1 MASIPAPI
9 AIVGIG
15 CRFPGGASSP
25 EKLWEILSEG
35 RGTWSEVPEDRFNWK
50 SFHHPD
56 PENGGTHNH
65 RGGHFLDS
73 DIATFDG
80 KFFGISPQECEAIDP
95 QYRLQLEVTYEALEN
110 AGLSLEDLR
119 GSDTAVYVATFG
131 NDYAGIQCRD
141 LDTVSKYHLTG
152 TGSAMASNQISY
164 LLDLRGPSITLDTG
178 CSGSIV
184 AIHQACQSLRTGETK
199 IAVAGGVSLIITP
212 DLMIPMSMIGVL
224 NQDGKCYSFDS
235 RGAGYGRGE
244 GAAMVVLK
252 KLDDAIRDGDNVRGI
267 IRNSGIGQDGKT
279 PGITVPS
286 REAQLNLIQSV
297 YRQANLDPK
306 YTRYIEAHGTG
317 TIVGDGAEIAAIRAA
332 FSGDE
337 GSPINVGSVKPNI
350 GHLESASGIASLIKA
365 VLMLENDAI
374 PPNVNLV
381 TLKENLRGS
390 DIAIPT
396 KLDSWDETTLR
407 RISVNNYGYGGTN
420 GHLILDSLS
429 TYENEV
435 FERRRLN
442 HYQVLNDCHSGEQ
455 GRMSGHTKTNSDDFV
470 LINGH
475 DHEYTNEEPSDITPN
490 SQKERCITNSVAEP
504 IENPKSGVL
513 QQPDHARTY
522 PQVLV
527 LTAKS
532 EESLIKNIDN
542 LWQWVSQ
549 SSNLGDDTFRNLAY
563 TLSTRRSL
571 FRWRYSLVGTSFKD
585 ITARLTSSNPKT
597 TKSGNQRQNA
607 FVFTGQGAQWFAMG
621 RELMGRST
629 PYLRSLQ
636 ASDRILKEFGASWS
650 LMEELSKEASTSRVN
665 KSEIAQPT
673 TTALQ
678 IALVD
683 LLSSIKLSPD
693 AVIGHSSGEIAA
705 AYAAGSLSQHSALK
719 VAYYRGLLRVSGSL
733 KGAMMAVGLGEKSVS
748 QYISQVT
755 SGKVVIACSNSPE
768 SSTVS
773 GDELAILELNKILDA
788 ESIFA
793 RRLAV
798 DTAYHSHHVK
808 SVADQYLHSL
818 EGLEYDTT
826 SSAVRFISSVTGTEM
841 TSGFGADYWVNNLVS
856 PVRFQNGLEELCR
869 KMSLASPQSK
879 LAFIEVGPHNALSG
893 PIRQTMASLNLSSGY
908 FSTSIL
914 TRNQDARF
922 TVLEAAGKLF
932 EEGCTVDLQAVN
944 FLFEPNRRQKVLID
958 LPTYSWDHS
967 SRYWR
972 ESRLSKAHRFR
983 KHPYHDLLGSRL
995 ASSTGVNPIWRHVI
1009 GVDSLPWLGEH
1020 VIDGFMIFPGSG
1032 YISMAIEAMRQLVS
1046 ETHDPLSISSYNFK
1060 NIQIPAPLVI
1070 PDSPNTVEI
1079 QLSLVTGRNQQ
1090 DNSKSKWEEFKV
1102 FSVSAEG
1109 ASVEHC
1115 HGFIMAEMS
1124 SDTDEVETTKE
1135 KNLNS
1140 LSEIS
1145 RLNELESLCDD
1156 EIDTVKLYR
1165 DLKSRGNSYG
1175 PNFSCIKE
1183 LTLSSTHALG
1193 VLNIPDMSQSMPTP
1207 FQQPHVI
1214 HPATLD
1220 ALMHQAVAI
1229 FNRHAQDTVFMIVGI
1244 NELKI
1249 SSRLASN
1256 PGASLTLATTTSGVG
1271 SRYPSADISA
1281 FQKNSDLDMEVVIQM
1296 KAAKLRATGI
1306 SNGNAP
1312 DGTRERNMSY
1322 TMNWDLDADH
1332 MTSLM
1337 FLPGPDTIEAD
1348 RAQERKL
1355 DFLNQAAA
1363 VYVNRCVKSLSA
1375 NGPPIL
1381 SGHFPHLFKW
1391 MKRWQESE
1399 EFKSLL
1405 QEVFETNV
1413 EQILEDAQKLGVE
1426 GELLWRV
1433 GRELDSILIG
1443 KSDALSLMLED
1454 DLLYRLYADD
1464 ASSRCYAHV
1473 ISYMKKLVFK
1483 NPNMKVIELGGG
1495 TGGTTAPLLEALDS
1509 NGILPFEKYVFTD
1522 VSSGFFERTR
1532 ARLQR
1537 WDSYLE
1543 YKKLDLNIGVS
1554 EQGFEEE
1561 GYDLIIAANCLHV
1574 ASSMDGVM
1582 SSVRNLLR
1590 PGGKIVMIEMTRTV
1604 PLYNTFV
1611 GLLEGWWAGIGDG
1624 RVDSPGLSVE
1634 QWQSTLLR
1642 NGFSGVEIVAN
1653 DFEGKAQRSAMLVSR
1668 ATDRINNLSIR
1679 PSLPIKLIFC
1689 PSWSVHPPQFAIDL
1703 SSGLIKHGF
1712 SVTMESLLTTQ
1723 FSGEHIYIILDD
1735 GLHPILTTDTPT
1747 IFEYVKCLLEKA
1759 TRVLWV
1765 SSQDNPT
1772 ANMNPEKGMIAG
1784 LARVVRAENELLRL
1798 ITMDVQDSIFKSFGG
1813 LIQAISQIVKSGF
1826 DDSSELAKELEYI
1839 YRNQV
1844 VLIPRLL
1851 QNENINERIQ
1861 NVSGKVKLQTQPF
1874 HQPSRPLKL
1883 HVGKPGFLDSLS
1895 FVDDKA
1901 LEGPLPASHIEV
1913 RVEACGLNFKDVLIA
1928 LGQINK
1934 DYSMTAEFAGVVTK
1948 VGSDHQS
1955 SFQVG
1960 DRVCGMGGSP
1970 YASTV
1975 RLDGQRASHFPSSMS
1990 FEVAASIPVVFATA
2004 YHALVDIAN
2013 LQMNQTVLIH
2023 SAAGGVGQ
2031 AALRVAQHIGAE
2043 IFLTVGNAAKREL
2056 LIKQFGIPE
2065 DHIFSSKL
2073 RTFRQ
2078 GIHRITKGKGV
2089 DVILNSLSGEILQE
2103 SWASIARFGVFIELG
2118 KADALSNAGLS
2129 MAPFERNV
2137 TFSSVDLQMIADYRP
2152 QKIRSLLQAV
2162 LGLFEDGAYL
2172 PINPITTM
2180 SITNIED
2187 AFRLLQTRKHTG
2199 KVILKANFEATVKAP
2214 AVVANDLMI
2223 SEEGVCLIAGGLGG
2237 LGLEIARMLARNG
2250 TKSIALMSRRHLAS
2264 SELGHLEEEF
2274 KHLGTKLYILTC
2286 DITDLSKLRESIS
2299 PFGVD
2304 MPPIKSVIQ
2313 ACTILQD
2320 RVLSKMSLED
2330 FKLATQPKCLGTSN
2344 LVEVFNNQP
2353 LDFFLMLSSTAGML
2367 GMISQANYAAGNNY
2381 MDTLAQN
2388 KRTSQ
2393 DATTNFVSID
2403 FGPIDDAGIIA
2414 DRMRA
2419 KEGMLRRGF
2428 VLIKLKEVLAL
2439 ISYAI
2444 SHSAKRERSNQFV
2457 LGFDYKS
2464 ITESDN
2470 TDTLQ
2475 NPMFSHLLRH
2485 SSRQSFEEDKS
2496 PVQNIQTLIAAAKDT
2511 SKINLIIAEEI
2522 ARKMS
2527 NLVAMDYEEIELERR
2542 MADFG
2547 LDSLV
2552 IIEMKNWI
2560 TQIFQAKLQASE
2572 ISDASNIMN
2581 LAEIVASR
2589 SALITRNLPSQP
2601 PKSDDPRTASKQKEP
2616 EILEQK
2622 NVTEIITLPKQPLP
2636 DLDNSLSQFLD
2647 SLLPVLTSEEYA
2659 RYENYVTEFLKPE
2672 GFGRKLQA
2680 RLSKVA
2686 QDPKV
2691 ENWLGEFYATSMFL
2705 KGRRSLVPWLNFFAT
2720 HFMSPVPHTAA
2731 ERAAIISNAAFRFK
2745 RQLERGEVGYGYYNE
2760 QPISKDAYQWFF
2772 NATREPGNPKDF
2784 MRRYPGND
2792 YLIAFRRG
2800 HVYKISVPD
2809 LDEVTS
2815 YSALRDAFQNILDG
2829 DQKPESWVGVLT
2841 QDTRDRWAE
2850 LRVELQSLSKENET
2864 WIRDIEASAFVV
2876 YLDDVQPQ
2884 NASERA
2890 PHFLHANG
2898 FNRWSDKT
2906 IQFSIC
2912 DNGIS
2917 ATIGEHTMLDGVTFL
2932 RLNDFVTKAIMTFD
2946 PQRLTNIPSHPA
2958 LMITVSESYTFK
2970 TTPSIEEHITRIRAQ
2985 LKNDTSR
2992 VEFRAFEIPTL
3003 NRELFRLHKCPPN
3016 SGFQLAI
3023 QLAVRRYFGRNP
3035 AAFEPISLNHF
3046 HKGRIDVNHIM
3057 RPSISSFCAAAADTK
3072 IPTDELRGLF
3082 FDAARIHASN
3092 VVTTSRGHGFDRH
3105 LFALEWSVRG
3115 GETVPVLFTDPTYK
3129 SKRRPPQI
3137 MTNCIVGEALEGGDF
3152 FDHPNGVS
3160 VTYET
3165 KDEFTKISI
3174 WGPLGQ
3180 VDKFIEVLEESCRD
3194 IRAIIE
3200 FEP

>member
-1 MASIPAPI
+1 MASNPAPI

-25 EKLWEILSEG
+25 EKLWEVLSEG
-35 RGTWSEVPEDRFNWK
+35 QETWSEVPEDRFNWK

-110 AGLSLEDLR
+110 AGLSLENLR

-131 NDYAGIQCRD
+131 NDYAGIQYRD

-152 TGSAMASNQISY
+152 TGSTMASNQISY

-184 AIHQACQSLRTGETK
+184 AIHQACQSLRTGEAK

-224 NQDGKCYSFDS
+224 NKDGKCYSFDS

-252 KLDDAIRDGDNVRGI
+252 KLDDAIRDGDNIRGI
-267 IRNSGIGQDGKT
+267 IRNSGLGQDGKT

-286 REAQLNLIQSV
+286 REAQLSLIQSV

-306 YTRYIEAHGTG
+306 HTRYIEAHGTG

-332 FSGDE
+332 FGGDDE
-337 GSPINVGSVKPNI
+337 SPINVGSIKPNI

-381 TLKENLRGS
+381 TLKENLQGS

-396 KLDSWDETTLR
+396 RLKSWDENTLR

-435 FERRRLN
+435 FERQKLN
-442 HYQVLNDCHSGEQ
+442 HDQILNGLHNGEQ
-455 GRMSGHTKTNSDDFV
+455 CRMSGHTKTNSDDFV
-470 LINGH
+470 LVNGH
-475 DHEYTNEEPSDITPN
+475 DHEYTNEEPSDNTSN
-490 SQKERCITNSVAEP
+490 SQKEHYITNGVAKP
-504 IENPKSGVL
+504 IGNAKSGVL
-513 QQPDHARTY
+513 QQPDHASTY

-527 LTAKS
+527 MTAKS

-549 SSNLGDDTFRNLAY
+549 NSNPGDDAFRDLAY

-585 ITARLTSSNPKT
+585 ITARLSSNNPKP
-597 TKSGNQRQNA
+597 TKSGNQRQNV

-621 RELMGRST
+621 RELMGPST
-629 PYLRSLQ
+629 LYLRSLQ

-665 KSEIAQPT
+665 ESEIAQPT

-683 LLSSIKLSPD
+683 LLSSIKILPD

-719 VAYYRGLLRVSGSL
+719 AAYYRGLLRVSGSL

-755 SGKVVIACSNSPE
+755 SGKVVVACSNSPE

-773 GDELAILELNKILDA
+773 GDEVAILELKKILDA

-798 DTAYHSHHVK
+798 DTAYHSHHVR
-808 SVADQYLHSL
+808 SVAEQYLYSL
-818 EGLEYDTT
+818 EGLEYNTT

-856 PVRFQNGLEELCR
+856 PVHFQNGLEELCR

-879 LAFIEVGPHNALSG
+879 LTFIELGPHNALSG
-893 PIRQTMASLNLSSGY
+893 PIKQTIASLKLSSGY

-914 TRNQDARF
+914 ARNQDARY
-922 TVLEAAGKLF
+922 TLLEAAGKLF
-932 EEGCTVDLQAVN
+932 EEGCPVDLQTAN
-944 FLFEPNRRQKVLID
+944 LLFESNQRQKVLID

-967 SRYWR
+967 TKYWR

-983 KHPYHDLLGSRL
+983 KHPYHDLLGSRV
-995 ASSTGVNPIWRHVI
+995 ASSTGLNPVWRHMI
-1009 GVDSLPWLGEH
+1009 GVDNLPWLGEH
-1020 VIDGFMIFPGSG
+1020 VIDGSMIFPGSG
-1032 YISMAIEAMRQLVS
+1032 YISMAIEAMRQLIS
-1046 ETHDPLSISSYNFK
+1046 ERHDPLSISSYNFK
-1060 NIQIPAPLVI
+1060 NIQIPAALVI
-1070 PDSPNTVEI
+1070 PYSPTTVEI
-1079 QLSLVTGRNQQ
+1079 QLSFVTGRNQQ
-1090 DNSKSKWEEFKV
+1090 ENSKSKWEEFKV
-1102 FSVSAEG
+1102 FSVSAQG

-1124 SDTDEVETTKE
+1124 SDTDEVETTRE
-1135 KNLNS
+1135 KNLDS
-1140 LSEIS
+1140 LSEIR
-1145 RLNELESLCDD
+1145 RLNELESVCDD
-1156 EIDTVKLYR
+1156 ELDCVELYR

-1183 LTLSSTHALG
+1183 LTLGSTHALG
-1193 VLNIPDMSQSMPTP
+1193 VLNIPDMSQSMPVP

-1229 FNRHAQDTVFMIVGI
+1229 FNRHTQDTVFMIVGI
-1244 NELKI
+1244 DELKI
-1249 SSRLASN
+1249 SSRLASE
-1256 PGASLTLATTTSGVG
+1256 PGTSLTLATTTAGIG
-1271 SRYPSADISA
+1271 SRFPLANISA

-1296 KAAKLRATGI
+1296 KAAKIRATGGAN
-1306 SNGNAP
+1306 SNAP
-1312 DGTRERNMSY
+1312 DGTQERNMSY

-1332 MTSLM
+1332 MTSSM
-1337 FLPGPDTIEAD
+1337 FLPGPDAFEAD

-1363 VYVNRCVKSLSA
+1363 IYVSRCVKSLTA
-1375 NGPPIL
+1375 NGPPKL

-1405 QEVFETNV
+1405 QDVFETNV
-1413 EQILEDAQKLGVE
+1413 EQILQDAQKLGVE

-1443 KSDALSLMLED
+1443 KSDALSLMLEN

-1495 TGGTTAPLLEALDS
+1495 TGGTTAPLLGALDL

-1532 ARLQR
+1532 ARLQK

-1543 YKKLDLNIGVS
+1543 YKKLDLNIDIS

-1574 ASSMDGVM
+1574 ASSMDVVM
-1582 SSVRNLLR
+1582 SSVRNLLK

-1611 GLLEGWWAGIGDG
+1611 GLLDGWWAGIEDG

-1634 QWQSTLLR
+1634 QWHPTLLR
-1642 NGFSGVEIVAN
+1642 NSFSGVEIVAN
-1653 DFEGKAQRSAMLVSR
+1653 DFEGKAQRSAVLVSR
-1668 ATDRINNLSIR
+1668 AADRINNLSVR
-1679 PSLPIKLIFC
+1679 PSVPIKLIFC

-1712 SVTMESLLTTQ
+1712 NVTMENLFTTQ
-1723 FSGEHIYIILDD
+1723 FSAEHIYIILDD
-1735 GLHPILTTDTPT
+1735 GLDPILTTDTPT
-1747 IFEYVKCLLEKA
+1747 VFGHVKSLLEKA

-1813 LIQAISQIVKSGF
+1813 LIQAIIKIVKSGLN
-1826 DDSSELAKELEYI
+1826 DSSGSAKELEYI
-1839 YRNQV
+1839 YRNQE

-1874 HQPSRPLKL
+1874 HQPNRPLKL
-1883 HVGKPGFLDSLS
+1883 HVQKPGFLDSLS

-1901 LEGPLPASHIEV
+1901 LEGSLSASHIEV

-1928 LGQINK
+1928 LGQISK

-1955 SFQVG
+1955 LFQVG

-1975 RLDGQRASHFPSSMS
+1975 RLDGQRASHFPLSMS

-2004 YHALVDIAN
+2004 YHGLVDIAN

-2031 AALRVAQHIGAE
+2031 AALRIAQHIGAE
-2043 IFLTVGNAAKREL
+2043 IFVTVGNAAKREL

-2078 GIHRITKGKGV
+2078 GIYRITKGKGV
-2089 DVILNSLSGEILQE
+2089 DVILNSLS
-2103 SWASIARFGVFIELG
+2103 
-2118 KADALSNAGLS
+2118 ADALSNAGLS

-2137 TFSSVDLQMIADYRP
+2137 TFASIDLQMIADYRP
-2152 QKIRSLLQAV
+2152 QKIRSILQAV
-2162 LGLFEDGAYL
+2162 LSLFEDGAYL

-2199 KVILKANFEATVKAP
+2199 KVILKADSEATVKAP
-2214 AVVANDLMI
+2214 AVAANDLII

-2237 LGLEIARMLARNG
+2237 LGLEIARMLGRNG
-2250 TKSIALMSRRHLAS
+2250 TKSIALMSRRHLTS

-2274 KHLGTKLYILTC
+2274 KLLGTKLYILTC
-2286 DITDLSKLRESIS
+2286 DITELSKLRESIS

-2313 ACTILQD
+2313 ASTILQD

-2344 LVEVFNNQP
+2344 LVEVFNDQP

-2388 KRTSQ
+2388 KRIAK

-2414 DRMRA
+2414 DRTRA

-2428 VLIKLKEVLAL
+2428 VLIKLKEILAL

-2444 SHSAKRERSNQFV
+2444 SHSAKREKSNQFV

-2485 SSRQSFEEDKS
+2485 SSRQSFKEDKS
-2496 PVQNIQTLIAAAKDT
+2496 PVKSIQTLIAAAKDT
-2511 SKINLIIAEEI
+2511 SKINLMIAEEI

-2527 NLVAMDYEEIELERR
+2527 NLVAMDFEEIELERR

-2560 TQIFQAKLQASE
+2560 TQTFQAKLQASE
-2572 ISDASNIMN
+2572 ISDVSNIMN
-2581 LAEIVASR
+2581 LAGIVASR
-2589 SALITRNLPSQP
+2589 SALITKNLPSQP
-2601 PKSDDPRTASKQKEP
+2601 PESDDSRTAPEQKEP
-2616 EILEQK
+2616 EIVEQK
-2622 NVTEIITLPKQPLP
+2622 EVKEIITLPKQPLP

-2659 RYENYVTEFLKPE
+2659 RYKNYVTEFLKPE
-2672 GFGRKLQA
+2672 GFGQKLQA

-2686 QDPKV
+2686 QDPQV
-2691 ENWLGEFYATSMFL
+2691 ENWLSEFYATSMFL
-2705 KGRRSLVPWLNFFAT
+2705 KGRRPLVPWLNFFAT
-2720 HFMSPVPHTAA
+2720 HFMSPVPHAAA

-2745 RQLERGEVGYGYYNE
+2745 RELERCEVGYGYYNE

-2792 YLIAFRRG
+2792 YMIAFRRG
-2800 HVYKISVPD
+2800 HAYKISVPD

-2815 YSALRDAFQNILDG
+2815 YSALRDAFQNILDA
-2829 DQKPESWVGVLT
+2829 DQKSESWVGVLT
-2841 QDTRDRWAE
+2841 QDTRDRWAD
-2850 LRVELQSLSKENET
+2850 LRTELQALSKENET
-2864 WIRDIEASAFVV
+2864 WIHDIEASAFVL

-2884 NASERA
+2884 NASERG

-2932 RLNDFVTKAIMTFD
+2932 RLNDFVTKAIMTFNPQD
-2946 PQRLTNIPSHPA
+2946 PTNIPSHPA
-2958 LMITVSESYTFK
+2958 PVITVSEPYTFK
-2970 TTPSIEEHITRIRAQ
+2970 TTPVIEEHITRIRAQ
-2985 LKNDTSR
+2985 LKKDTSR

-3023 QLAVRRYFGRNP
+3023 QLAVRRYFGHNP

-3057 RPSISSFCAAAADTK
+3057 RPSISNFCAAAADTK
-3072 IPTDELRGLF
+3072 MPADELRGLF
-3082 FDAARIHASN
+3082 LDAARIHASN
-3092 VVTTSRGHGFDRH
+3092 VITTSRGHGFDRH
-3105 LFALEWSVRG
+3105 LFALEWSIRE
-3115 GETVPVLFTDPTYK
+3115 GETVPALFTDPTYK
-3129 SKRRPPQI
+3129 CKRRPPQI

-3165 KDEFTKISI
+3165 KDAFTKISI
-3174 WGPLGQ
+3174 WGPVGQ
-3180 VDKFIEVLEESCRD
+3180 VDKLIEVLEESCRD

>member
-1 MASIPAPI
+1 MEAVDHNLSFYSGLGTIPSFEMASNPAPI

-25 EKLWEILSEG
+25 EKLWELLSEG
-35 RGTWSEVPEDRFNWK
+35 QETWSEVPEDRFNWK

-110 AGLSLEDLR
+110 AGLSLENLR

-131 NDYAGIQCRD
+131 NDYAGIQYRD
-141 LDTVSKYHLTG
+141 LDTVSKYHLIG

-184 AIHQACQSLRTGETK
+184 AIHQACQSLRTGEAK

-224 NQDGKCYSFDS
+224 NKDGKCYSFDS

-252 KLDDAIRDGDNVRGI
+252 KLDDAIRDGDHIRGI
-267 IRNSGIGQDGKT
+267 IRNSGVGQDGKT
-279 PGITVPS
+279 PGIIVPS
-286 REAQLNLIQSV
+286 REAQLSLIQSV
-297 YRQANLDPK
+297 YRQVNLDPK

-332 FSGDE
+332 FGGDDE
-337 GSPINVGSVKPNI
+337 FPTNVGSIKPNI

-381 TLKENLRGS
+381 TLKDNLQGS

-396 KLDSWDETTLR
+396 KLKSWDENTFR

-435 FERRRLN
+435 FERQKLN
-442 HYQVLNDCHSGEQ
+442 RDQILNGLHNSEQ
-455 GRMSGHTKTNSDDFV
+455 GRVSGHAKTNSDDFV
-470 LINGH
+470 LLNGH
-475 DHEYTNEEPSDITPN
+475 DHEYPNGEPSDIASN
-490 SQKERCITNSVAEP
+490 SQKEYSITDGVAEP
-504 IENPKSGVL
+504 MVHTKNGFL
-513 QQPDHARTY
+513 QQPDHASTY
-522 PQVLV
+522 PQALV
-527 LTAKS
+527 MTAKS
-532 EESLIKNIDN
+532 EESLVKNIDN

-549 SSNLGDDTFRNLAY
+549 NSNLGDDTFRNLAY

-585 ITARLTSSNPKT
+585 IKARFSSNNPKL
-597 TKSGNQRQNA
+597 TKSGNQRQNV

-621 RELMGRST
+621 RELMGPNT
-629 PYLRSLQ
+629 LYLRSLQ

-650 LMEELSKEASTSRVN
+650 LTEELSKEAPTSRVN
-665 KSEIAQPT
+665 ESEIAQPA

-683 LLSSIKLSPD
+683 ILSSMKLLPD
-693 AVIGHSSGEIAA
+693 VVIGHSSGEIAA

-719 VAYYRGLLRVSGSL
+719 AAYYRGLLRVGGSSN
-733 KGAMMAVGLGEKSVS
+733 GAMIAVGLGEKSVS

-755 SGKVVIACSNSPE
+755 SGQVVVACSNSPE

-773 GDELAILELNKILDA
+773 GDEVAILELKKLLDA

-798 DTAYHSHHVK
+798 DTAYHSHHVR
-808 SVADQYLHSL
+808 SVAEQYLHSL
-818 EGLEYDTT
+818 EGLEHNTT

-841 TSGFGADYWVNNLVS
+841 TSGFGADYWVKNLAS
-856 PVRFQNGLEELCR
+856 PVQFQNGLEELCR
-869 KMSLASPQSK
+869 RMSLASPQSK

-893 PIRQTMASLNLSSGY
+893 PIRQTMASLKLSSGY

-914 TRNQDARF
+914 ARNQDARY
-922 TVLEAAGKLF
+922 TLLEAVGKLF
-932 EEGCTVDLQAVN
+932 EEGCSVDLQTAN
-944 FLFEPNRRQKVLID
+944 LLFEPNRRQKVLIN

-967 SRYWR
+967 TKYWR

-983 KHPYHDLLGSRL
+983 KHPYHDLLGSRI
-995 ASSTGVNPIWRHVI
+995 ASSTSLNPIWRHMI
-1009 GVDSLPWLGEH
+1009 GVDNLTWLREH

-1032 YISMAIEAMRQLVS
+1032 YISMAIEAMRQLIS
-1046 ETHDPLSISSYNFK
+1046 ERHDPLSISSYNFK
-1060 NIQIPAPLVI
+1060 NIQIPAALVI
-1070 PDSPNTVEI
+1070 PDSPTTVEI
-1079 QLSLVTGRNQQ
+1079 QLSFVAGRNQQ
-1090 DNSKSKWEEFKV
+1090 DSSKSKWEEFKV
-1102 FSVSAEG
+1102 FSVSAQG

-1124 SDTDEVETTKE
+1124 FDPDEVETTRE
-1135 KNLNS
+1135 NNLNS
-1140 LSEIS
+1140 SSEIS
-1145 RLNELESLCDD
+1145 RLNELESVCED
-1156 EIDTVKLYR
+1156 ELDCVELYR

-1175 PNFSCIKE
+1175 PNFSCIKK
-1183 LTLSSTHALG
+1183 LTLGSTNALG
-1193 VLNIPDMSQSMPTP
+1193 VLNIPNMSQSMPIP

-1229 FNRHAQDTVFMIVGI
+1229 FNRHTQDTVFMIVGI
-1244 NELKI
+1244 DELKI
-1249 SSRLASN
+1249 SSRLASE
-1256 PGASLTLATTTSGVG
+1256 PGTSLTLATTTAGIG
-1271 SRYPSADISA
+1271 SRFPSADISA

-1296 KAAKLRATGI
+1296 KAAKLRATGGANI
-1306 SNGNAP
+1306 NAP

-1332 MTSLM
+1332 MTSSM
-1337 FLPGPDTIEAD
+1337 FLPDPDAFEAD
-1348 RAQERKL
+1348 QAQERKL

-1363 VYVNRCVKSLSA
+1363 IYVNRCVKSLTA
-1375 NGPPIL
+1375 NGPPKL

-1405 QEVFETNV
+1405 QDVSETSV
-1413 EQILEDAQKLGVE
+1413 EQILQDAQKLGVE

-1433 GRELDSILIG
+1433 GRELDSILTG
-1443 KSDALSLMLED
+1443 KSDALSLMLEN

-1522 VSSGFFERTR
+1522 VSPGFFERTR
-1532 ARLQR
+1532 ARLQK
-1537 WDSYLE
+1537 WDRYLE
-1543 YKKLDLNIGVS
+1543 YKKLDLNIS
-1554 EQGFEEE
+1554 ILEQGSEEE

-1582 SSVRNLLR
+1582 SSVRNLLK
-1590 PGGKIVMIEMTRTV
+1590 PGGKIVMIEMTRAV

-1611 GLLEGWWAGIGDG
+1611 GLLDGWWAGIEDG

-1634 QWQSTLLR
+1634 QWHSTLLR
-1642 NGFSGVEIVAN
+1642 NSFSGVEIVAN

-1668 ATDRINNLSIR
+1668 AANRFDNQLVRST
-1679 PSLPIKLIFC
+1679 LPINLILS
-1689 PSWSVHPPQFAIDL
+1689 PSWSVQPPKFAADL

-1712 SVTMESLLTTQ
+1712 NVTMENLLTTQ
-1723 FSGEHIYIILDD
+1723 FSGDHIYIILDD
-1735 GLHPILTTDTPT
+1735 GLDPILTTDTPAV
-1747 IFEYVKCLLEKA
+1747 FEHVKSLLEKA
-1759 TRVLWV
+1759 TRVLWI
-1765 SSQDNPT
+1765 SSQDKPT

-1798 ITMDVQDSIFKSFGG
+1798 ITMDVQDSISKSVDG
-1813 LIQAISQIVKSGF
+1813 LIQTISEIVKSGIN
-1826 DDSSELAKELEYI
+1826 DSSGSAKELEYI
-1839 YRNQV
+1839 YRNQE

-1861 NVSGKVKLQTQPF
+1861 NVSGNLKMQTQPF
-1874 HQPSRPLKL
+1874 HQPNRPLKL
-1883 HVGKPGFLDSLS
+1883 HVQKPGFLDSVS

-1901 LEGPLPASHIEV
+1901 LEGLLPASHIEV

-1934 DYSMTAEFAGVVTK
+1934 DYSMTAEFSGVVTK

-1955 SFQVG
+1955 LFQVG

-1970 YASTV
+1970 YASTI
-1975 RLDGQRASHFPSSMS
+1975 RLDGQRVSHFPSSMS

-2004 YHALVDIAN
+2004 YHGLVDIAD

-2031 AALRVAQHIGAE
+2031 AALRIAQHIGAE
-2043 IFLTVGNAAKREL
+2043 IFVTVGNAAKREL

-2089 DVILNSLSGEILQE
+2089 DVILNSLSGETLQE

-2137 TFSSVDLQMIADYRP
+2137 TFASIDLQMIADYRP
-2152 QKIRSLLQAV
+2152 QKIRSLLQAI
-2162 LGLFEDGAYL
+2162 LSLFEDGAYL

-2199 KVILKANFEATVKAP
+2199 KIILKADSEATVKAP
-2214 AVVANDLMI
+2214 AVAANDLII

-2237 LGLEIARMLARNG
+2237 LGLEIARMLSTNG
-2250 TKSIALMSRRHLAS
+2250 AKHIALMSRRHLPL
-2264 SELGHLEEEF
+2264 SELTSLEEEF
-2274 KHLGTKLYILTC
+2274 KLLGTKLYILTC
-2286 DITDLSKLRESIS
+2286 DITEVSKLRESIL

-2304 MPPIKSVIQ
+2304 MPPIRSVIQ
-2313 ACTILQD
+2313 ASTVLQD
-2320 RVLSKMSLED
+2320 RILSKMSLED

-2388 KRTSQ
+2388 KRVAG
-2393 DATTNFVSID
+2393 DPTTNFISID

-2414 DRMRA
+2414 DRTRA
-2419 KEGMLRRGF
+2419 KEGMVRRGF

-2444 SHSAKRERSNQFV
+2444 SQSAKKEKSNQFV

-2485 SSRQSFEEDKS
+2485 SSRQSVKEDKS
-2496 PVQNIQTLIAAAKDT
+2496 PIQSIQTLIVAAKDT
-2511 SKINLIIAEEI
+2511 SKIELMIAKEV

-2527 NLVAMDYEEIELERR
+2527 NLVAMDYEEIELER
-2542 MADFG
+2542 
-2547 LDSLV
+2547 
-2552 IIEMKNWI
+2552 
-2560 TQIFQAKLQASE
+2560 TKLQASE
-2572 ISDASNIMN
+2572 ISDATNIMA
-2581 LAEIVASR
+2581 LAGIVASR
-2589 SALITRNLPSQP
+2589 SALITKNLPSQTP
-2601 PKSDDPRTASKQKEP
+2601 ESDDLRTKPAQRES
-2616 EILEQK
+2616 EIVEQK
-2622 NVTEIITLPKQPLP
+2622 KENEIITLPKQPLP

-2680 RLSKVA
+2680 RLSEVA

-2691 ENWLGEFYATSMFL
+2691 ENWLSEFYANSMFL
-2705 KGRRSLVPWLNFFAT
+2705 KGRRPLVPWLNFFAT

-2745 RQLERGEVGYGYYNE
+2745 RELERGEVGYGYYNE

-2772 NATREPGNPKDF
+2772 NATREPGNPQDF

-2792 YLIAFRRG
+2792 YLIAFHKG
-2800 HVYKISVPD
+2800 HAYKISVPD
-2809 LDEVTS
+2809 LDEATC
-2815 YSALRDAFQNILDG
+2815 YSALRDAFQIILDT

-2841 QDTRDRWAE
+2841 HDTRDRWADI
-2850 LRVELQSLSKENET
+2850 RTELQALSKENET
-2864 WIRDIEASAFVV
+2864 WIHDIEASAFVV

-2884 NASERA
+2884 HASERG

-2932 RLNDFVTKAIMTFD
+2932 RLNDFVTKAIMTFN
-2946 PQRLTNIPSHPA
+2946 PQNLANTSLQPA
-2958 LMITVSESYTFK
+2958 PVITVSESYTFK
-2970 TTPSIEEHITRIRAQ
+2970 TTPVIEEHITRIRAQ
-2985 LKNDTSR
+2985 LKSDTSR

-3003 NRELFRLHKCPPN
+3003 NRELFRQHKCPPN

-3023 QLAVRRYFGRNP
+3023 QLAVRQYFGHNP

-3057 RPSISSFCAAAADTK
+3057 RPSISNFCAVAADTK
-3072 IPTDELRGLF
+3072 IPTAELRGLF

-3092 VVTTSRGHGFDRH
+3092 VITTSRGHGFDRH
-3105 LFALEWSVRG
+3105 LFALEWSIRE
-3115 GETVPVLFTDPTYK
+3115 GETVPALFTDPTYR

-3174 WGPLGQ
+3174 WGPIGQ
-3180 VDKFIEVLEESCRD
+3180 VDRFIEVLEESCKD
-3194 IRAIIE
+3194 IRAIME
-3200 FEP
+3200 FEA